1 MRERRS
7 TLEEKKEKIVKV
19 RYLLVTNKPNKEG
32 QKKLNEVVSEH
43 PFLLELRTL
52 FLDIGQA
59 LRPNSYE
66 EGLEKIKE
74 IQIKNT
80 YSNDLKKALKLLKH
94 DAEKVLSYKKVENIG
109 PETRLRVNC
118 EWEMRKGRRIVK
130 LRYGL
135 KSLVKKAY
143 LLSHKYNV
151 KIQIAIDKN
160 KLKR

>member
-7 TLEEKKEKIVKV
+7 QLEEKKEKIRKV
-19 RYLLVTNKPNKEG
+19 RFLLVTNEPKEEG
-32 QKKLNEVVSEH
+32 QKKLNEVLSEH

-52 FLDIGQA
+52 FLEIGQA

-74 IQIKNT
+74 IEIRNA
-80 YSNDLKKALKLLKH
+80 YSPDLKKALKLLK
-94 DAEKVLSYKKVENIG
+94 DNAEKVLSYKKVEDIG

-118 EWEMRKGRRIVK
+118 EWEMRKGRKIVK

-135 KSLVKKAY
+135 KSVVKKAF
-143 LLSHKYNV
+143 LLSQKYKTPI
-151 KIQIAIDKN
+151 KIALDK
-160 KLKR
+160 KIKR

>member
-7 TLEEKKEKIVKV
+7 QLEEKKEKIRKV
-19 RYLLVTNKPNKEG
+19 RFLLVTNEPKEEG
-32 QKKLNEVVSEH
+32 QKKLNEVLSEH

-52 FLDIGQA
+52 FLEIGQA

-74 IQIKNT
+74 IEIRKT
-80 YSNDLKKALKLLKH
+80 YSPDLKKALKLLK
-94 DAEKVLSYKKVENIG
+94 DNAEKVLSYKKVEDIG

-118 EWEMRKGRRIVK
+118 EWEMRKGRKIVK

-135 KSLVKKAY
+135 KSVVKKAF
-143 LLSHKYNV
+143 LLSQKYKTPI
-151 KIQIAIDKN
+151 KIALDK
-160 KLKR
+160 KIKR